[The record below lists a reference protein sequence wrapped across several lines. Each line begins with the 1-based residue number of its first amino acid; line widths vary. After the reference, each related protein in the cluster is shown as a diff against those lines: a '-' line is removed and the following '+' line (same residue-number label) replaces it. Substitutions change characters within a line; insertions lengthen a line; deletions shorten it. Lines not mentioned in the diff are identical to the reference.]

1 MATLRSSIVETQ
13 RCPARRLE
21 VGRALIEAE
30 LPLPVKR
37 RRREVWETLIEA
49 QRGRSGE
56 VLESQRADERR
67 SRLQSA
73 ILKLDRRRRAG
84 EDAMA
89 SAREGGSGDLCLWE
103 EKSTRFVDVD
113 ELQRRGW

>member
-1 MATLRSSIVETQ
+1 MW
-13 RCPARRLE
+13 E
-21 VGRALIEAE
+21 V
-30 LPLPVKR
+30 
-37 RRREVWETLIEA
+37 LIEA

-56 VLESQRADERR
+56 VLASQRADERR

-89 SAREGGSGDLCLWE
+89 SVREGGSGDLCLWE

-113 ELQRRGW
+113 ELQRRGVVRRRSQRVKTVLDGTDLQDLIMKVTT